1 MVAGKLAWYWIGKSD
16 FFCLPLP
23 HCTVLEVGFIL
34 RLICF
39 CLVFLKIVSTI
50 VTPLSHYGWL
60 DTEVSRRGSGRDD
73 SYTQAA
79 PMGRHASTLLFELSW
94 LVKPFI
100 YFQTIFHQ
108 IHFCVF
114 ISWLWD
120 DSNTCSFHIWAAGRA
135 RNENSLLFTF
145 RLRIWHCSSGS
156 VDTAIDKK
164 WHRVTMWIWKTKL
177 ATTRTLLACRP
188 ARKI

>member
-1 MVAGKLAWYWIGKSD
+1 MVTLWLAWYW
-16 FFCLPLP
+16 
-23 HCTVLEVGFIL
+23 GFSP
-34 RLICF
+34 RF
-39 CLVFLKIVSTI
+39 R
-50 VTPLSHYGWL
+50 
-60 DTEVSRRGSGRDD
+60 SRR
-73 SYTQAA
+73 
-79 PMGRHASTLLFELSW
+79 LLHTSSSHGPTRKHTFVWVILLLLISETIHIF
-94 LVKPFI
+94 P
-100 YFQTIFHQ
+100 TIFHQ

-188 ARKI
+188 ARKKCKQTFVCPI